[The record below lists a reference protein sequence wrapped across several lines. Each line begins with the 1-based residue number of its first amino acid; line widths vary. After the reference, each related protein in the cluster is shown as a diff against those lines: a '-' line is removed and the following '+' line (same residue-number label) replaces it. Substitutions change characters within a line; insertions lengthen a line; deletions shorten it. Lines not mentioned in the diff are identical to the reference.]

1 MATGDIHN
9 QMKEITQ
16 KISILQQGTN
26 NGIYVNVNIRTPVTI
41 IQEYMEL
48 NQNVKVSVNKK
59 RKEMERKIQTIKD
72 NHRYIEQD
80 VTSYQV
86 ISTKH
91 AEIMDLQNQYDSLN
105 THFITGI
112 QNVLRLLKEKGFIIG
127 DITNETTLSLTLQGL
142 IAANI
147 REIHC
152 LVFSPMDFN
161 KLSTKQL
168 VALFSCFTNVRVMDD
183 FKNNVP
189 SSNDETVNQVVKEV
203 KHMYDRYQDEE
214 SANNINTGFDYN
226 IHYDLLNYVE
236 RWCDCETAEECKFIL
251 HELEVNKEIFLGDFV
266 KALLKIN
273 NISVE
278 LEKIAEMTGNIVLLS
293 KLKDIPRMTLK
304 YVVTNQSLYVH
315 IHLFKKDGVKTL

>member
-1 MATGDIHN
+1 
-9 QMKEITQ
+9 MKEITQ

-26 NGIYVNVNIRTPVTI
+26 NDNNVRTPVDI
-41 IQEYMEL
+41 IKEYMEL
-48 NQNVKVSVNKK
+48 NNNVKNSVNKK

-80 VTSYQV
+80 VTSYQAV
-86 ISTKH
+86 ANKND
-91 AEIMDLQNQYDSLN
+91 EIMNLQNQYDSLN

-112 QNVLRLLKEKGFIIG
+112 HNVLRLLKEKGFITG
-127 DITNETTLSLTLQGL
+127 DIEDETTLTLTLQGQ

-152 LVFSPMDFN
+152 LVFSQLYQDTLFYN
-161 KLSTKQL
+161 LSSKQL

-183 FKNNVP
+183 FKDNV
-189 SSNDETVNQVVKEV
+189 NDETVNQVVKEV

-226 IHYDLLNYVE
+226 IHYDLLDYVE

-251 HELEVNKEIFLGDFV
+251 HELEVNKEIYLGEFV

-273 NISVE
+273 NISME
-278 LEKIAEMTGNIVLLS
+278 MEKIAEMTGNIGLLS

-315 IHLFKKDGVKTL
+315 IHL